1 MIVPPNAVASSSA
14 SADLPLAVGP
24 AMRTSG
30 GLGEAMAIATLIAAG
45 RLDDRLADRAIAL
58 LREIDPATA
67 FLHWIDEGDAADL
80 RFAGDAKS
88 ARWALDGLEGVDIVV
103 QADEPR
109 WKRLLVADMDSTII
123 GQECIDELADYVGLK
138 EKVARITERAMQ
150 GELDF
155 PGALRERVRL
165 LAGLD
170 ERALKRCLTERVE
183 VTAGAETLVQT
194 MRAGGSSCLLV
205 SGGFLSFAE
214 PIASAVGFDRVKA
227 HRLVF
232 TGGKLSGEVGDPIV
246 DAMAKR
252 EALIAAREQ
261 LGLARE
267 EVMAVGDG
275 ANDKLMIEE
284 AGLGIG
290 FRAKPA
296 LAEVADAELKH
307 HGLDALLWVQG
318 VRRRDWFRG

>member
-1 MIVPPNAVASSSA
+1 
-14 SADLPLAVGP
+14 
-24 AMRTSG
+24 
-30 GLGEAMAIATLIAAG
+30 MAIATLIAAG
-45 RLDDRLADRAIAL
+45 RLDDRLVERALGL
-58 LREIDPATA
+58 LRELDPRAA
-67 FLHWIDEGDAADL
+67 FLHWIDEGDSADL
-80 RFAGDAKS
+80 RFVGDAKA
-88 ARWALDGLEGVDIVV
+88 ARWAVDGLDGVDIVV
-103 QADEPR
+103 QPEERR

-123 GQECIDELADYVGLK
+123 GQECIDELADYAGLK
-138 EKVARITERAMQ
+138 DKVARITARAMQ

-155 PGALRERVRL
+155 PGSLRERVRL

-170 ERALKRCLTERVE
+170 ERELKRCLNERVE
-183 VTAGAETLVQT
+183 VTSGAETLVQT

-214 PIASAVGFDRVKA
+214 PIASAVGFNRVKA
-227 HRLVF
+227 NRLVF

-252 EALIAAREQ
+252 DALIEARDQ
-261 LGLARE
+261 LNLGRE
-267 EVMAVGDG
+267 DVLAVGDG

-284 AGLGIG
+284 AGLGIA

-296 LAEVADAELKH
+296 LVEVADGELKH

-318 VRRRDWFRG
+318 VRRREWFRA

>member
-1 MIVPPNAVASSSA
+1 M
-14 SADLPLAVGP
+14 G
-24 AMRTSG
+24 
-30 GLGEAMAIATLIAAG
+30 IATLIAAG
-45 RLDDRLADRAIAL
+45 RLDDRLVDRALGL
-58 LREIDPATA
+58 LRELDPSAA

-80 RFAGDAKS
+80 CFSGNARD
-88 ARWALDGLEGVDIVV
+88 ARWALDGIEGADIVV
-103 QADEPR
+103 QPDEPR

-123 GQECIDELADYVGLK
+123 GQECIDELADYAGLK
-138 EKVARITERAMQ
+138 DKVARITERAMQ

-170 ERALKRCLTERVE
+170 ERELRRCLDERVR

-194 MRAGGSSCLLV
+194 MRAGGASCLLV

-214 PIASAVGFDRVKA
+214 PIASAVGFDRIKA
-227 HRLVF
+227 NRLIF

-246 DAMAKR
+246 DAMSKR
-252 EALIAAREQ
+252 DSLIEAREQ
-261 LGLARE
+261 LGLNRDDVLAI
-267 EVMAVGDG
+267 GDG

-284 AGLGIG
+284 AGLGIA

-296 LAEVADAELKH
+296 LVEVADAELRH

>member
-1 MIVPPNAVASSSA
+1 M
-14 SADLPLAVGP
+14 
-24 AMRTSG
+24 
-30 GLGEAMAIATLIAAG
+30 GLATLIAAG
-45 RLDDRLADRAIAL
+45 RLDDRLVERALGL
-58 LREIDPATA
+58 LRELDPKAA
-67 FLHWIDEGDAADL
+67 FLRWIDEGDAADL
-80 RFAGDAKS
+80 GFSGDSKA
-88 ARWALDGLEGVDIVV
+88 ARWALGALDRVDLVV
-103 QADEPR
+103 QPDEQR
-109 WKRLLVADMDSTII
+109 WKRLFVADMDSTII
-123 GQECIDELADYVGLK
+123 GQECIDELADFVGLK

-170 ERALKRCLTERVE
+170 ERALKRCLDERVE

-214 PIASAVGFDRVKA
+214 PIAGAVGVDRVRA
-227 HRLVF
+227 NRLVF

-252 EALIAAREQ
+252 DALIEVRDQ
-261 LGLARE
+261 LALGHEDVL
-267 EVMAVGDG
+267 AVGDG

-284 AGLGIG
+284 AGLGIA
-290 FRAKPA
+290 FRGKPA
-296 LAEVADAELKH
+296 LVEVADAELKY